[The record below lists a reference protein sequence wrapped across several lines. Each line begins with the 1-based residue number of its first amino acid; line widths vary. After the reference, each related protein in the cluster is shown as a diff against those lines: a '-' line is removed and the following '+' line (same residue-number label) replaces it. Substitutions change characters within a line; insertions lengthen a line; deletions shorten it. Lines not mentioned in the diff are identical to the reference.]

1 MKNTRG
7 RKSAAELGV
16 TVIGGGL
23 PERPK
28 APGGL
33 NSAQMDI
40 WNEIVRTEPAGFFNT
55 EALRGLL
62 TDLCRRR
69 HAEDVLS
76 EQINDFDPE
85 WLKDDAGAKRFDS
98 LLKMRDRE
106 SSAHTRLA
114 TKLRLTNQARYTPQR
129 AATDNRNTSRVA
141 KPWES

>member
-1 MKNTRG
+1 MKNKQG

-33 NSAQMDI
+33 NGPQMDI

-62 TDLCRRR
+62 ADLCRRR

-85 WLKDDAGAKRFDS
+85 WLKNDAGVKRFDS

-129 AATDNRNTSRVA
+129 AGTTTNNAPRAAD
-141 KPWES
+141 PWER